1 MKKGDQKQKDE
12 MLDLVDVEGLVVGKE
27 WRSKV
32 YANGMKNFRL
42 VYVFLKNLNGKIYIM
57 RRTKEKKIGPNLLDI
72 AGEHTH
78 AGETD
83 VDAARRAIQEEYSL
97 DPERLDISFLG
108 YVPPEEGAIG
118 YCSVF
123 LAVTD
128 QEPSIGPEHVAGQW
142 MNKEEIMTIFR
153 RSPHEFMSNVQRHF
167 SKFSR
172 ELFG

>member
-1 MKKGDQKQKDE
+1 MKKGVKKQKDE
-12 MLDLVDVEGLVVGKE
+12 MLDLVDSTGAVVAKE
-27 WRSKV
+27 LRSKV
-32 YANGMKNFRL
+32 YGQGLKNFRL
-42 VYVFLKNLNGKIYIM
+42 AYVFLKNLNGKFYIM
-57 RRTKEKKIGPNLLDI
+57 RRSKDKEIGPDLLDI

-83 VDAARRAIQEEYSL
+83 VDAAKRAIQEEYAL
-97 DPERLDISFLG
+97 DPERLSISFLG
-108 YVPPEEGAIG
+108 YVAPEEGSIG

-128 QEPSIGPEHVAGQW
+128 QEPKIGPEHVSGQW
-142 MNKEEIMTIFR
+142 MNKEELMAIFR